1 MLFWSSDQAVPSL
14 SQPVLA
20 GFTFSRLGSP
30 GQVSEEAY
38 YDSRQDV
45 YQHPDAMG
53 EPSESFSAAKDVY
66 ALGTVLLEVGEWR
79 SLKSPGRESHRC
91 EQTRRTDNLTRK
103 SQAVPS
109 RRELQRVG
117 Q

>member
-1 MLFWSSDQAVPSL
+1 
-14 SQPVLA
+14 
-20 GFTFSRLGSP
+20 
-30 GQVSEEAY
+30 
-38 YDSRQDV
+38 
-45 YQHPDAMG
+45 MG

-103 SQAVPS
+103 SKPFLLDAS
-109 RRELQRVG
+109 SKGWGSEDASFSNGRNIRQRHG
-117 Q
+117 NDAEW